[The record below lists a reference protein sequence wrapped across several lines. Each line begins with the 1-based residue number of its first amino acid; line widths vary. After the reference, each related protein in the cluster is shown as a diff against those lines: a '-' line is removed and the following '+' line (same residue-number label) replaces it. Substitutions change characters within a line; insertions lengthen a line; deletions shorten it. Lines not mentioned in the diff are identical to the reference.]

1 MQFEHANGSLLQRE
15 LKLLSLSKF
24 GKVLW
29 KATLPAESYIPYLRK
44 SSLVSTIFQARTSAL
59 GTTSVAGTPVPP
71 KRGGRDEEEHT
82 NHIEVLLQ
90 SYLMGSNYGKLLFSN
105 KKFSFVCMLK
115 ILLFL
120 KKWPALSHLEG
131 KFILH
136 SYFHRRH
143 STHTSILTSIYFH
156 LNIMKFRALRSG
168 T

>member
-1 MQFEHANGSLLQRE
+1 M
-15 LKLLSLSKF
+15 
-24 GKVLW
+24 
-29 KATLPAESYIPYLRK
+29 
-44 SSLVSTIFQARTSAL
+44 
-59 GTTSVAGTPVPP
+59 AGTPVPP

-156 LNIMKFRALRSG
+156 LNIMKFCALRSG
-168 T
+168 TYKNEHKPTEYLSAWKSADTVACIYFSEKALQFAL